1 MAWWDLSFFP
11 KIPYRQ
17 ISVNGSLP
25 FAVLRAVMHLMSVC
39 RLVSGFSQGFEL
51 RGAAMTEHLVKE
63 GRDAASPSGRRVGKA
78 SMHNWS
84 VSDSYDPI
92 WAEGNNPVKKC
103 SRAYPRKAACIRTG
117 AAGGRGGRGVG

>member
-1 MAWWDLSFFP
+1 MLAWWDLSFFP

-51 RGAAMTEHLVKE
+51 RGAAMTEHLVKAVTQHLLVGAE
-63 GRDAASPSGRRVGKA
+63 LGMQACIIGRFQTRTIPSGRKGTI
-78 SMHNWS
+78 
-84 VSDSYDPI
+84 P
-92 WAEGNNPVKKC
+92 
-103 SRAYPRKAACIRTG
+103 
-117 AAGGRGGRGVG
+117 